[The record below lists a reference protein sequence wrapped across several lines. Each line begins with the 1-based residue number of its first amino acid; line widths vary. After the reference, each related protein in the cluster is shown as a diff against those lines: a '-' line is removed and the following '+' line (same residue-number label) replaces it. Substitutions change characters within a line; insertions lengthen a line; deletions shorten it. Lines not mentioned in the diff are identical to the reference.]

1 VALEYA
7 PDGSLFVYGT
17 DRGWGA
23 RGGKPYALQRLIWT
37 GKNPFEIHEMRAR
50 PDGFELT
57 FTEAVDPAS
66 ASDPA
71 SYQLETYTY
80 IYQSEYGSPEVDKTK
95 PVIKSVTVSPD
106 HKSARLV
113 VDGLQIGHVH
123 ELHAPGVKNAQGAN
137 LLHDAAYYTLFS
149 LPAK

>member
-1 VALEYA
+1 
-7 PDGSLFVYGT
+7 
-17 DRGWGA
+17 
-23 RGGKPYALQRLIWT
+23 
-37 GKNPFEIHEMRAR
+37 MRAR

-57 FTEAVDPAS
+57 FTEPVDPKS
-66 ASDPA
+66 AADPA

-95 PVIKSVTVSPD
+95 ATIKSATVSPD
-106 HKSARLV
+106 RRSVRLT

-123 ELHAPGVKNAQGAN
+123 ELHATGVKNLQGAN
-137 LLHDAAYYTLFS
+137 LLHDAAYYTLFY